1 MISSFPILNWTS
13 YFPPHGIGSPV
24 AETNLV
30 PYGSNKGISHSK
42 HLSNKFVLM
51 MVTPDPES
59 TKNLHVLPF
68 IYMGTNIPDS
78 FLLVFVLIRASFV
91 IELSPISFS
100 TLLSP
105 LYKGKELP
113 ISKSTLFSTTISL
126 STRLPFSWAFVPL
139 ISNEVGLSLTSD
151 DFRPLKST
159 SDSFHAH
166 SQSLTFPY

>member
-30 PYGSNKGISHSK
+30 PNDSNKGISPSK
-42 HLSNKFVLM
+42 HLYNKYVLL
-51 MVTPDPES
+51 MVTSDPES
-59 TKNLHVLPF
+59 TKNLHFLPF
-68 IYMGTNIPDS
+68 ICMGTNIPDS
-78 FLLVFVLIRASFV
+78 FLLVLCRTTSFVLIRASFV
-91 IELSPISFS
+91 IELSSTSFS

-105 LYKGKELP
+105 LFKGKELP

-139 ISNEVGLSLTSD
+139 ISNEVGLSLTSA

-159 SDSFHAH
+159 
-166 SQSLTFPY
+166 

>member
-13 YFPPHGIGSPV
+13 YFPQHGIGSPV

-30 PYGSNKGISHSK
+30 PNDSNKGISPSK
-42 HLSNKFVLM
+42 HLYNKYVLL
-51 MVTPDPES
+51 MVTSDPES
-59 TKNLHVLPF
+59 TKNLHFLPF
-68 IYMGTNIPDS
+68 ICMGTNIPDS
-78 FLLVFVLIRASFV
+78 FLLVLCRTTSFVLIRASFV
-91 IELSPISFS
+91 IELSPTSFS

-105 LYKGKELP
+105 LFKGKELP

-139 ISNEVGLSLTSD
+139 ISNEVGLSLTSA

-159 SDSFHAH
+159 
-166 SQSLTFPY
+166 